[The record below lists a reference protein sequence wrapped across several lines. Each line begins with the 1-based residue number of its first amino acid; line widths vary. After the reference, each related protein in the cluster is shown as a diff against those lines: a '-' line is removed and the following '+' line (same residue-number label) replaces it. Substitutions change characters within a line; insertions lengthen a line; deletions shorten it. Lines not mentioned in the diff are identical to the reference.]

1 MLIDKE
7 DLGLFDEVCI
17 HSRKEQTTD
26 TYYASCTI
34 DRKMKQ
40 THRMIY
46 EKHNGVIPAGMVI
59 DHISGDY
66 FGGLDN
72 RKANLRAVS
81 QSVNNRN
88 IRIKSG
94 NNTSGIIGIQHKN
107 DKYKVSFKYMG

>member
-7 DLGLFDEVCI
+7 DLEIFNNICI

-46 EKHNGVIPAGMVI
+46 EKHNGPIPKGMVI

-72 RKANLRAVS
+72 RKANLRMVS
-81 QSVNNRN
+81 
-88 IRIKSG
+88 
-94 NNTSGIIGIQHKN
+94 
-107 DKYKVSFKYMG
+107 